1 MFDNHASDCRLHR
14 APARMPGPCNCG
26 ALTTDSRSQPYQNRL
41 FCNLSASL
49 ESLRLTG
56 LALTFWLHETFA
68 IRALSQILAKPASW
82 YRHRDL
88 HRGREAQQSDVDH
101 CNKTP
106 NSGDPV

>member
-14 APARMPGPCNCG
+14 APARIPGPCNCG

-88 HRGREAQQSDVDH
+88 RRGREAQRSDVDR

-106 NSGDPV
+106 SSGDPV

>member
-1 MFDNHASDCRLHR
+1 MFENHASDCRLHR

-41 FCNLSASL
+41 FCILSVSL

-56 LALTFWLHETFA
+56 LAMTFWLHETFA

-82 YRHRDL
+82 YHHRDL
-88 HRGREAQQSDVDH
+88 RRGRGAQQSDVDH
-101 CNKTP
+101 RSKTP
-106 NSGDPV
+106 NRCDPV